1 MYNVYLL
8 LGTNLGDKMAYI
20 NQAQQLIQAQCGNII
35 QQSSIYETAAWGITD
50 QPSFY
55 NQVCVLVTDLQPDL
69 LMQTLLNIEI
79 QMGRK
84 RLVKFGARIIDIDIL
99 FIDNLQVNTA
109 LLQVPHPL
117 VQERKFALLP
127 LQEIAP
133 NLVHPIFQKSIETL
147 VLECKDL
154 LDVLKV

>member
-1 MYNVYLL
+1 MHKVYLL

-20 NQAQQLIQAQCGNII
+20 NQAKQLIGEKCGTII
-35 QQSSIYETAAWGITD
+35 QQSSIYETAAWGITN

-55 NQVCVLVTDLQPDL
+55 NQVCLLITDLQPEL

-79 QMGRK
+79 QLGRK

-99 FIDNLQVNTA
+99 FIDDLHVNTA

-133 NLVHPIFQKSIETL
+133 QLVHPIFQKSIETL
-147 VLECKDL
+147 VLECTDTL
-154 LDVLKV
+154 EVIKV